1 MLQMVQLVVW
11 VGSHLPMLLV
21 MLSWITTPTSLLLS
35 FSCLMIQ
42 KRVVIRKPGH
52 LICLPRLLDPL
63 KYSMQIPNSS
73 LGGLFMSRYCEIVFF
88 VFCNCSFHSG
98 WLLLKITFGF
108 ESIGDSPYFL
118 NSFLL
123 QLPPTSEVLWG
134 AGVWTQGILLPGLLP
149 IPISLN
155 FLRFNLSKESSRLI
169 RDFFFFLK
177 TRLAFS
183 PWVCIEFWRLNNL
196 KDWQCLPNKYI
207 FVGLGVGTM

>member
-123 QLPPTSEVLWG
+123 QLPPHLRGFMRCW
-134 AGVWTQGILLPGLLP
+134 
-149 IPISLN
+149 SLN
-155 FLRFNLSKESSRLI
+155 PGHSITWTPPHPYLLKFLEI
-169 RDFFFFLK
+169 
-177 TRLAFS
+177 
-183 PWVCIEFWRLNNL
+183 
-196 KDWQCLPNKYI
+196 
-207 FVGLGVGTM
+207 